1 MNSSDEARKIWVQ
14 KILDWL
20 SKPRDIRWFRGIL
33 PILPEYLDR
42 QLDRYM
48 VKTGL
53 ERNMPQVL
61 CVLQL
66 LSS

>member
-1 MNSSDEARKIWVQ
+1 MNSSDEARKIEVQ
-14 KILDWL
+14 KTLDWL
-20 SKPRDIRWFRGIL
+20 SEIGDIGWFQGV
-33 PILPEYLDR
+33 PHSLPESLDR